1 MEKLPLETAEV
12 RDPNPKSPRK
22 RKVKAR
28 WWVMFF
34 IFLSTVLAYTDRS
47 NISIVAVTMMEEFGW
62 NEQQFGLLASAFFVG
77 YLLLGI
83 PAGWMSDKWGGVRFL
98 AIGVIIW
105 SVFTIATPLA
115 WSFASMLMIRFLLGV
130 GEAVNFPSHT
140 AVVSKWSPLHTR
152 GRWQGLNMSGMAVG
166 VMITAPIT
174 TWLTTQF
181 NWHASFY
188 FFGVLG
194 IIWAIIWFKIAT
206 DEPKDHPF
214 ITEEELAEME
224 DGTSHKEEKEEVKIP
239 WSKIFRVKEVWGVT
253 LIYFFQN
260 YNWYLYLTWLPAY
273 FMTERG
279 FTILNVG
286 IYGAL
291 PWLGA
296 FIAMNV
302 AGLFSDY
309 LSKRY
314 TLTQSRRI
322 PIYISFLGTAIFMA
336 LGAYTPNEWAA
347 LAYITLSVTCLG
359 INFTMFWTLPIDIG
373 PKSAG
378 TLSGIMNTSGTV
390 AGIIAPALTG
400 FLIVLFGSWQYV
412 LFLGAALAL
421 MGALLTRFMISA
433 KQVLD

>member
-1 MEKLPLETAEV
+1 MEKTPSGKTK
-12 RDPNPKSPRK
+12 DPKAPKSPRK
-22 RKVKAR
+22 IKAR

-62 NEQQFGLLASAFFVG
+62 DEQQFGLLASAFFVG

-98 AIGVIIW
+98 ALGVLIW
-105 SVFTIATPLA
+105 SIFTIFTPLA
-115 WSFASMLMIRFLLGV
+115 WGFASMLIIRFLLGV

-140 AVVSKWSPLHTR
+140 SVVSKWSPVHTR
-152 GRWQGLNMSGMAVG
+152 GRWQGLNMSGMAIG

-174 TWLTTQF
+174 TWLTAQF

-188 FFGVLG
+188 LFGGLG
-194 IIWAIIWFKIAT
+194 IIWAIVWLKIAT
-206 DEPKDHPF
+206 DNPKDHPF

-224 DGTSHKEEKEEVKIP
+224 DTSGTKETDKVKIP
-239 WSKIFRVKEVWGVT
+239 WSKMFRVKEVWGLT

-273 FMTERG
+273 FMKERG
-279 FTILNVG
+279 FTLLNVG

-296 FIAMNV
+296 FIAMNL
-302 AGLFSDY
+302 AGVFSDK
-309 LSKRY
+309 LLKKNS
-314 TLTQSRRI
+314 LTTSRRI
-322 PIYISFLGTAIFMA
+322 PMYISFLGTAIFMA

-400 FLIVLFGSWQYV
+400 FLIVFMGSWQYV

-421 MGALLTRFMISA
+421 VGAILTKFMISA

>member
-1 MEKLPLETAEV
+1 MATPETKVAAGIPT
-12 RDPNPKSPRK
+12 RR
-22 RKVKAR
+22 RVKAR
-28 WWVMFF
+28 WWVMILIF
-34 IFLSTVLAYTDRS
+34 ISTVLAYTDRS

-83 PAGWMSDKWGGVRFL
+83 PAGWMSDKWGGVKFL
-98 AIGVIIW
+98 AAGVAIW

-115 WSFASMLMIRFLLGV
+115 WSFGSMILFRFLLGV

-140 AVVSKWSPLHTR
+140 SVVSRWSPIHTR

-166 VMITAPIT
+166 VMITAPVT
-174 TWLTTQF
+174 TYLTSKF
-181 NWHASFY
+181 GWHSSFY
-188 FFGVLG
+188 VFGALG
-194 IIWAIIWFKIAT
+194 IIWSIVWLKMAT
-206 DEPKDHPF
+206 DDPKDHPF
-214 ITEEELAEME
+214 ISKEELDEME
-224 DGTSHKEEKEEVKIP
+224 PDKTAAPVKEFKIP
-239 WSKIFRVKEVWGVT
+239 WSKMLQIKEVWGLT

-273 FMTERG
+273 FMKERG
-279 FTILNVG
+279 FTLLKVG

-302 AGLFSDY
+302 AGILSDHLAKKY
-309 LSKRY
+309 SLS
-314 TLTQSRRI
+314 TARRI

-359 INFTMFWTLPIDIG
+359 LNFTMFWTLPIDIG
-373 PKSAG
+373 PKTAG
-378 TLSGIMNTSGTV
+378 TLSGIMNTSGTI

-400 FLIVLFGSWQYV
+400 YLIITLGSWQYV

-421 MGALLTRFMISA
+421 MGAILTRFMVSA

>member
-1 MEKLPLETAEV
+1 MQKPLSNNTEAAV
-12 RDPNPKSPRK
+12 LSKNVK
-22 RKVKAR
+22 RKMKAR
-28 WWVMFF
+28 WIVMIF

-47 NISIVAVTMMEEFGW
+47 NISIVAVTMMNEFGW
-62 NEQQFGLLASAFFVG
+62 NEQQFGLLASAFFAG

-83 PAGWMSDKWGGVRFL
+83 PAGWMSDKWGGVKFL
-98 AIGVIIW
+98 AIGVALW
-105 SVFTIATPLA
+105 SLFTILTPLA
-115 WSFASMLMIRFLLGV
+115 WSFASIIVIRFLLGV

-140 AVVSKWSPLHTR
+140 SVVSRWSPLHVR
-152 GRWQGLNMSGMAVG
+152 GRWQGLNMSGMAIG

-174 TWLTTQF
+174 TWLTEKF

-188 FFGVLG
+188 FFGALG
-194 IIWAIIWFKIAT
+194 IIWAIIWLKVAT
-206 DEPKDHPF
+206 DNPKDHPF
-214 ITEEELAEME
+214 ITPEELAELQE
-224 DGTSHKEEKEEVKIP
+224 SNEKKVSNAVKIP
-239 WSKIFRVKEVWGVT
+239 WSKMLRVKEVWGIT

-273 FMTERG
+273 FMKERG
-279 FTILNVG
+279 FTMLKVG

-296 FIAMNV
+296 FIAMNL
-302 AGLFSDY
+302 AGFLSDY
-309 LSKRY
+309 LAKKYS
-314 TLTQSRRI
+314 LTKARRI

-347 LAYITLSVTCLG
+347 LAYITLSVTFLG
-359 INFTMFWTLPIDIG
+359 LNFTMFWTLPIDIG

-400 FLIVLFGSWQYV
+400 FLIVSLGSWQWV
-412 LFLGAALAL
+412 LFIGAALAL
-421 MGALLTRFMISA
+421 MGAILTRFMISA
-433 KQVLD
+433 NQVLE

>member
-1 MEKLPLETAEV
+1 MTRPLSENAEV
-12 RDPNPKSPRK
+12 KVPSPNINRK
-22 RKVKAR
+22 IKAR
-28 WWVMFF
+28 WIIMFF

-47 NISIVAVTMMEEFGW
+47 NISIVAVTMMEQFGW

-77 YLLLGI
+77 YILLGI
-83 PAGWMSDKWGGVRFL
+83 PAGWMSDKWGGVKFL
-98 AIGVIIW
+98 AIGVALW
-105 SVFTIATPLA
+105 SVFTILTPLA
-115 WSFASMLMIRFLLGV
+115 WSFASILVIRFLLGV

-140 AVVSKWSPLHTR
+140 SVVSKWSPKHSR
-152 GRWQGLNMSGMAVG
+152 GRWQGLNMSGMAIG

-174 TWLTTQF
+174 TWLTTKF

-188 FFGVLG
+188 LFGILG
-194 IIWAIIWFKIAT
+194 IIWAIIWMKIAT
-206 DEPKDHPF
+206 DNPKDHPF
-214 ITEEELAEME
+214 ITPEELAEM
-224 DGTSHKEEKEEVKIP
+224 KEEMTAEESKKVKIP
-239 WSKIFRVKEVWGVT
+239 WSKLFRVKEVWGIT

-273 FMTERG
+273 FMKERG
-279 FTILNVG
+279 FTMLKVG

-296 FIAMNV
+296 FIAMNL
-302 AGLFSDY
+302 AGLLSDR
-309 LSKRY
+309 LSKKY
-314 TLTQSRRI
+314 SLTQSRRI
-322 PIYISFLGTAIFMA
+322 PMYISFLGTAIFMA

-373 PKSAG
+373 PKTAG

-400 FLIVLFGSWQYV
+400 FLIVSLGSWQYV

-421 MGALLTRFMISA
+421 IGAILTRFMVSA
-433 KQVLD
+433 NQVLD